1 MGRLKK
7 AACFF
12 CGIAAGIIGGVVEE
26 SAGDEAG
33 KVAGIK
39 TRDFLLENVV
49 RLPNPKKKLA
59 AQRRAAKT

>member
-1 MGRLKK
+1 MGRITTFK
-7 AACFF
+7 CFL

-33 KVAGIK
+33 KFAGIK